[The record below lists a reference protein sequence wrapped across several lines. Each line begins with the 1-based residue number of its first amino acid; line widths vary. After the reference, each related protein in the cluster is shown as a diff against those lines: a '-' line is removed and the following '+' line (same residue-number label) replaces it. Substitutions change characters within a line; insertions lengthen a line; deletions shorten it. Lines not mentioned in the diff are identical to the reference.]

1 MNFRL
6 HRSEGVTRMRRFL
19 FARAALVLACWAPL
33 LLGPTVTRAQ
43 DLAKRLILKDGS
55 YQSVTKYEVKGDRVR
70 YVSAERGE
78 WEELPKSLVDWPA
91 TEKYEKDR
99 ASGAPTPEAAEL
111 DKELEA
117 EREADEARSPHV
129 APGLQLPEEGG
140 VFLLDTYESRAEL
153 VPIDQ
158 RGGSVNKNTKGN
170 ILRAAVNP
178 VASAH
183 QTVEVP
189 GKHAPVQSHVAVP
202 ALYINIDRGGE
213 PEADAAIPQPNEE
226 DAKKEGTKK
235 ADAPSPAERF
245 RIVRLEPK
253 GDKRVVGEIKVAV
266 YGKISQ
272 DAKFVPTTTQP
283 MTGGWAKVTP
293 TESLATGEY
302 AVVEVLGKEGMN
314 LYVWDFGVNPG
325 APANTVAFKPDP
337 SGTQSKSD
345 QAIELQKRKKQK

>member
-1 MNFRL
+1 
-6 HRSEGVTRMRRFL
+6 MRRFL
-19 FARAALVLACWAPL
+19 FARTTWLLAYSAPL
-33 LLGPTVTRAQ
+33 LLVATVSQAQ

-70 YVSAERGE
+70 YLSAERGE

-91 TEKYEKDR
+91 TDKYEKAR

-117 EREADEARSPHV
+117 EREAEESRSPHV
-129 APGLQLPEEGG
+129 LPGLQLPEEGG
-140 VFLLDTYESRAEL
+140 VFLLDTYENRPEL

-158 RGGSVNKNTKGN
+158 RSGGINKNTKRN
-170 ILRAAVNP
+170 ILRAAANP
-178 VASAH
+178 IASAH
-183 QTVEVP
+183 QTVEVL

-202 ALYINIDRGGE
+202 ALYINIDRGEETEGDT
-213 PEADAAIPQPNEE
+213 ATSQPKNG
-226 DAKKEGTKK
+226 DAKKE
-235 ADAPSPAERF
+235 DSLPPAQRF
-245 RIVRLEPK
+245 HIVRLEPK

-283 MTGGWAKVTP
+283 MTGGWVKVTP
-293 TESLATGEY
+293 TESLAAGEY
-302 AVVEVLGKEGMN
+302 AVVEMLGKEGMN

-325 APANTVAFKPDP
+325 APANSVAFKPDP

-345 QAIELQKRKKQK
+345 QAIELQKRNKQK